1 MRFESFE
8 KGMKNILGYSFPIQA
23 EVVKGYEENGNF
35 YADCNQIHLDGT
47 KTNIFIP
54 KVLVPKIWG
63 KLLPGTIVTIGFY
76 EGMKSFPFVANV
88 FGNKSL
94 ENIDLIATLETL
106 VDILLAIK
114 TVGSPTNH
122 VLSPDDV
129 SKLLEFKTIT
139 LQRLR

>member
-23 EVVKGYEENGNF
+23 EVVKGYEEMGSF
-35 YADCNQIHLDGT
+35 YADCNQIHLDGS
-47 KTNIFIP
+47 KTSIFIP
-54 KVLVPKIWG
+54 KVSVPKIWG

-76 EGMKSFPFVANV
+76 EGMKSFPFVLNV
-88 FGNKSL
+88 LGNKTFG
-94 ENIDLIATLETL
+94 NIDLIATLETL
-106 VDILLAIK
+106 IDILIALK

-122 VLSPDDV
+122 VISPDDV
-129 SKLLEFKTIT
+129 AKLLEFKTLT